1 VKHLAGQVKAGRMS
15 AEDAAVELGKQCTC
29 NFFNVA
35 RGAKLLKELIS

>member
-1 VKHLAGQVKAGRMS
+1 VKNGGIT

-35 RGAKLLKELIS
+35 RGAELIKSYIASG